1 MFISALG
8 AVALTNQALTEAR
21 SAMVFLGMILFVG
34 LTISRGGR
42 ISTGKA
48 LLCAAFPTGAFAGVL
63 YCLAVLY
70 GLGMISAMPIRKE
83 SALAPLRLVSVIAI
97 LGFVGN
103 VVAILM
109 TPALIDAARSTLRIA
124 PGTMKRTTQTL
135 RWTITVLLLFGAIA
149 TVITTGEAPEG
160 IKEINPTMSH

>member
-1 MFISALG
+1 
-8 AVALTNQALTEAR
+8 
-21 SAMVFLGMILFVG
+21 
-34 LTISRGGR
+34 
-42 ISTGKA
+42 
-48 LLCAAFPTGAFAGVL
+48 
-63 YCLAVLY
+63 
-70 GLGMISAMPIRKE
+70 
-83 SALAPLRLVSVIAI
+83 